1 MLGTVPQ
8 GLLKKETDIS
18 PFLGLKVVAAGGEE
32 GVIESSFGKSG
43 KFNVRFP
50 GGLLP
55 GTGKGNTSTITL
67 NFKRYVFDEDSKK
80 SMAQQ

>member
-1 MLGTVPQ
+1 MLCAAVQ

-18 PFLGLKVVAAGGEE
+18 PFLGLKVVAAGGEV

-55 GTGKGNTSTITL
+55 STGKGNTSTITL
-67 NFKRYVFDEDSKK
+67 NFKRYIFDEESKK
-80 SMAQQ
+80 SMVQS